1 MKVYGYIVRWEPSRN
16 GISAPEQTWEG
27 ETEEVVRWKDFL
39 GWNPEADDEGC
50 CEALVAVT
58 EDVVMRGN
66 GQTVVMLKGMQVISE
81 GVEKLVG
88 EWRKN
93 MENWCGRLKKELKT
107 EGEDAESDASSPKFK
122 VGDVVRLKDGKA
134 FYLLG
139 NTPLRDMKIENV
151 WEARKGDG
159 SMGWRYRMTIMKI
172 DGMSDEMGEYVE
184 SKCFDL
190 GEELLEKK

>member
-1 MKVYGYIVRWEPSRN
+1 MKAYGYIVRWEPSRN
-16 GISAPEQTWEG
+16 GILAPEQTWEG
-27 ETEEVVRWKDFL
+27 EEEEVVRWKDFL
-39 GWNPEADDEGC
+39 GWNPEDDDDGC
-50 CEALVAVT
+50 FEALVVIT
-58 EDVVMRGN
+58 EDVALGGK
-66 GQTVVMLKGMQVISE
+66 GQTEVMLKGIQVIAE

-93 MENWCGRLKKELKT
+93 MGNWCVRLKRELKT
-107 EGEDAESDASSPKFK
+107 EGEDAEPDAPSPKFK

-134 FYLLG
+134 FYLFG

-190 GEELLEKK
+190 GEEQLEKK